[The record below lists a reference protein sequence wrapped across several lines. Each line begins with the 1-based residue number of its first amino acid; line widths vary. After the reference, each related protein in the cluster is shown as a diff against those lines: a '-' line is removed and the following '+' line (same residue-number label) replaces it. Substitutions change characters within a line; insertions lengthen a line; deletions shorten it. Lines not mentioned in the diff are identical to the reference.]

1 MKRDLCL
8 IALGMIAVGLASWF
22 AAGNPPR
29 PTRFHADQ
37 HLTDNPKVRFI
48 TERREYMRSER

>member
-1 MKRDLCL
+1 
-8 IALGMIAVGLASWF
+8 MIAVGLASWF

-29 PTRFHADQ
+29 PPRFHADQ

-48 TERREYMRSER
+48 TERSEYMRSER

>member
-8 IALGMIAVGLASWF
+8 IAFGMIAVGLASWF

-37 HLTDNPKVRFI
+37 HLTDNIKR
-48 TERREYMRSER
+48 